1 MNAQRAIT
9 FVNTHGNPT
18 EKARLRFI
26 WNGTPAEDAIVVQ
39 LFEGQRADGGFAPPW
54 ANDYSSV
61 DATCFRI
68 AQAEQLGVNATHPN
82 LKFAF
87 SFLLGRQN
95 KTGSWEEE
103 ASQADA
109 APMWARPGDK
119 AAQLFLIANCA
130 FWVAQYKASPEAAE
144 LASSYLKLRLG
155 DSLGYGPEMSSFLQT
170 HWLSGA
176 LWTKLGELE
185 FATRM
190 IRYLGDRID
199 KMDVSELAWLIGAFG
214 LAGLPANHA
223 LMYSAAIR
231 LNKLQDPTGPWRSKE
246 GDKNNDVHVTIEA
259 VRALKMCNRL

>member
-18 EKARLRFI
+18 EKARLRFV
-26 WNGTPAEDAIVVQ
+26 WNGTPAEDAIIVK

-54 ANDYSSV
+54 ANDYSSL

-68 AQAEQLGVNATHPN
+68 AQADQMGVSASHPN

-87 SFLLGRQN
+87 SFLLERQN
-95 KTGSWEEE
+95 KTGSWEED
-103 ASQADA
+103 ASVAGL
-109 APMWARPGDK
+109 APPWAMPGDK
-119 AAQLFLIANCA
+119 AAHLYLTANCG
-130 FWVAQYKASPEAAE
+130 FWVAQFKVAQAAAE
-144 LASSYLKLRLG
+144 LASSYLKLRLTEG
-155 DSLGYGPEMSSFLQT
+155 SELPSFLQT
-170 HWLSGA
+170 HWLAGA
-176 LWTKLGELE
+176 LWTKLGEPE
-185 FATRM
+185 FVTRM

-199 KMDVSELAWLIGAFG
+199 KMDVSELAWMIGAFG

-231 LNKLQDPTGPWRSKE
+231 LNKMQDPTGPWRGQE

-259 VRALKMCNRL
+259 VRALKMCNRI